1 MPPERPGLTQ
11 PAAFP
16 APVGQGASQSAIP
29 PYRAQWE
36 SPGLVAD
43 FIAGRDAATDP
54 LWQASGAADAA
65 EYALWSEHLC
75 GSACLQMAL
84 GALGRDVPPIHAIR
98 RAVQGLGGYV
108 VQPDGAIRGLI
119 YAGAVAWLA
128 ERGIPTRIV
137 LDLPAEGIAPLLED
151 GRLFIAS
158 VHPGIRWPDGV
169 PPSRGGHLVL
179 VFGQTA
185 MGELRFH
192 NPSGDTPASR
202 ADARLPPAVFARFFA
217 GRGILIG

>member
-1 MPPERPGLTQ
+1 MPPERPGLTR
-11 PAAFP
+11 PTI
-16 APVGQGASQSAIP
+16 IP

-36 SPGLVAD
+36 SPGLVTA
-43 FIAGRDAATDP
+43 FLAGRDAVTDP
-54 LWQASGAADAA
+54 LWQASGATDAA

-75 GSACLQMAL
+75 GCACLQMVL
-84 GALGRDVPPIHAIR
+84 GALGRGVPPIHAIR

-128 ERGIPTRIV
+128 EQGIPARIV
-137 LDLPAEGIAPLLED
+137 LDLPAEEIAPLVEG

-158 VHPGIRWPDGV
+158 VHPGIRWPDLE

-179 VFGQTA
+179 IFGQLAT
-185 MGELRFH
+185 GELRFH
-192 NPSGDTPASR
+192 NPSGDTPARR
-202 ADARLPPAVFARFFA
+202 ADARLPPAAFGRFFA
-217 GRGILIG
+217 GRGILVG

>member
-1 MPPERPGLTQ
+1 MQ

-16 APVGQGASQSAIP
+16 APVGQGASHAAIP

-36 SPGLVAD
+36 SPGLVAE
-43 FIAGRDAATDP
+43 FLAGRDAATDP

-75 GSACLQMAL
+75 GSACLQMVL

-98 RAVQGLGGYV
+98 RAVQGQGGYV

-128 ERGIPTRIV
+128 EQGIPARIV
-137 LDLPAEGIAPLLED
+137 LDLPAEGIAPLIEG
-151 GRLFIAS
+151 GRVFIAS
-158 VHPGIRWPDGV
+158 VHPGIRWPDRE

-179 VFGQTA
+179 VFGQLA

-192 NPSGDTPASR
+192 NPSGDTPPSR

-217 GRGILIG
+217 GRGILVG

>member
-11 PAAFP
+11 PAA
-16 APVGQGASQSAIP
+16 IP

-36 SPGLVAD
+36 SPDLVTA
-43 FIAGRDAATDP
+43 FLAGRNAATDP
-54 LWQASGAADAA
+54 LWQASGATDAA

-75 GSACLQMAL
+75 GCACLQMAL
-84 GALGRDVPPIHAIR
+84 GALGRDMPPIHAIR

-128 ERGIPTRIV
+128 EQGIPARIL
-137 LDLPAEGIAPLLED
+137 LDLSAEEIAPLVEG

-158 VHPGIRWPDGV
+158 VHPAIRWPDRE

-179 VFGQTA
+179 VFGQMPT
-185 MGELRFH
+185 GELRFH
-192 NPSGDTPASR
+192 NPSGDRPASR
-202 ADARLPPAVFARFFA
+202 ADARLPPADFARFFA
-217 GRGILIG
+217 GRGILVG

>member
-1 MPPERPGLTQ
+1 MPPERPGLT
-11 PAAFP
+11 PLVATTS
-16 APVGQGASQSAIP
+16 APP

-36 SPGLVAD
+36 SPGLVAE
-43 FIAGRDAATDP
+43 FLTGRDAATDP
-54 LWQASGAADAA
+54 LWAASDAADAA
-65 EYALWSEHLC
+65 DYALWSEHLC
-75 GSACLQMAL
+75 GCACLQMAL

-128 ERGIPTRIV
+128 EQGISARIV
-137 LDLPAEGIAPLLED
+137 LDLPAEGIAPLVE
-151 GRLFIAS
+151 GGGLFIAS
-158 VHPGIRWPDGV
+158 VHPAIRWPHGE

-179 VFGQTA
+179 VFGQLAT
-185 MGELRFH
+185 GELRFH

-202 ADARLPPAVFARFFA
+202 ADARLAPATFARFFA
-217 GRGILIG
+217 GRGILVG